1 MEPVQS
7 ETTMSYFQTAM
18 QVSQKFTDPHCYR
31 GYTVKLFN
39 ADGSLFNLEKTMV
52 TVLLK
57 EPEYNVEKL
66 KCKKVGGHAVEDQN
80 QIRTFTCQT
89 NHPRSVHTKFYSH
102 Y

>member
-1 MEPVQS
+1 
-7 ETTMSYFQTAM
+7 MSYFQTAM
-18 QVSQKFTDPHCYR
+18 EVSQTFTDPHCYR

-39 ADGSLFNLEKTMV
+39 ADGSFFNLEKTMV

-80 QIRTFTCQT
+80 QIRIFSLVKQTILDQSIRSFT
-89 NHPRSVHTKFYSH
+89 VMID
-102 Y
+102 

>member
-18 QVSQKFTDPHCYR
+18 EVSQTFTDPHCYR

-52 TVLLK
+52 TVLH
-57 EPEYNVEKL
+57 
-66 KCKKVGGHAVEDQN
+66 KKTRIQCGKAQVQEGW
-80 QIRTFTCQT
+80 
-89 NHPRSVHTKFYSH
+89 RSCS
-102 Y
+102 